1 MLDDLFEGSKHKRY
15 SDHYGHDHRHEG
27 NGHYGPLLNLAQKLL
42 RHKVLL
48 AVVVII
54 FLIVCAVGIWLIIKM
69 LPYLSQILGMVEKQD
84 IKGVLDTITPFLQKI
99 LGGEGK

>member
-1 MLDDLFEGSKHKRY
+1 M
-15 SDHYGHDHRHEG
+15 
-27 NGHYGPLLNLAQKLL
+27 AQKLL

-48 AVVVII
+48 SAIVII
-54 FLIVCAVGIWLIIKM
+54 FLIVCAVGICLIIKM